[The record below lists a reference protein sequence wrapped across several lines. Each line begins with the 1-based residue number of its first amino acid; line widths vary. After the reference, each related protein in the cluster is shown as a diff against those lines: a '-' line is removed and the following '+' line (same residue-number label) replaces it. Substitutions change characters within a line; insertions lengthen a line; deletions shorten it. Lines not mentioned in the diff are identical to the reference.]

1 MKHHIKMIEYIER
14 FDMWAEQDNVALFDE
29 RDITEEK
36 VNKLIREGD
45 EYHPYVVFMTKK
57 QYENVFRSL
66 KGE

>member
-1 MKHHIKMIEYIER
+1 MKHHIKMIEYTER

-45 EYHPYVVFMTKK
+45 EYHPYVVFIG
-57 QYENVFRSL
+57 S
-66 KGE
+66 